1 MQLKEA
7 GKDTSIKNFQD
18 SSISTALPIIDL
30 IDAIQPGSI
39 SYNQVLPGHSPEVC
53 FNHIFKYIS
62 NLVHH
67 LSLNFFYA
75 GISRKLF

>member
-18 SSISTALPIIDL
+18 STISTALPIIDL

-39 SYNQVLPGHSPEVC
+39 SYNQVLSGHTPEVC
-53 FNHIFKYIS
+53 FCYKFLYILMS
-62 NLVHH
+62 DFINVDDK
-67 LSLNFFYA
+67 FYFYRD
-75 GISRKLF
+75 SY